1 MCVAYALYMQAQKM
15 GKDEQGIAKDKAV
28 LHVYFTQAYIAFDR
42 VEAES
47 IFRLPDLFSETG
59 IPYYLG
65 MDGMIATHNRPLFGK
80 SGIPI
85 NQPGSHGFGSLLGY
99 AGDRLEGPI
108 LGSCK

>member
-1 MCVAYALYMQAQKM
+1 M
-15 GKDEQGIAKDKAV
+15 
-28 LHVYFTQAYIAFDR
+28 YFAQAYFAFDR

-47 IFRLPDLFSETG
+47 IFRFSDLFSETG

-85 NQPGSHGFGSLLGY
+85 NQPGY
-99 AGDRLEGPI
+99 PGDRLEGPI